1 MRDDPLNRR
10 AQFLP
15 QPVVFFAVHFL
26 AVYSDSAAFSAS
38 ASRALK
44 NIRNLGASP
53 FTFFTA

>member
-15 QPVVFFAVHFL
+15 QFGMFFAAHFL
-26 AVYSDSAAFSAS
+26 VYSDSAAFSAS

-44 NIRNLGASP
+44 KIRNLGESP